1 MMSEVAL
8 KSLTKVAN
16 LGQIFKSVIKVTNLE
31 GDQFG
36 VAKLDVS
43 KLEVSQLEGAQSGV
57 AKLEGAQSGVAEPAR
72 ARCPEAKQMCL
83 SIKDPRTPKIRDP
96 VGFLL

>member
-1 MMSEVAL
+1 MSKVAL

-16 LGQIFKSVIKVTNLE
+16 LGQIFKSVIKVTKLE

-36 VAKLDVS
+36 VAKL
-43 KLEVSQLEGAQSGV
+43 EVSQLEGAQ
-57 AKLEGAQSGVAEPAR
+57 LGVAEPAR

-83 SIKDPRTPKIRDP
+83 LIKDPRMPKIRDP